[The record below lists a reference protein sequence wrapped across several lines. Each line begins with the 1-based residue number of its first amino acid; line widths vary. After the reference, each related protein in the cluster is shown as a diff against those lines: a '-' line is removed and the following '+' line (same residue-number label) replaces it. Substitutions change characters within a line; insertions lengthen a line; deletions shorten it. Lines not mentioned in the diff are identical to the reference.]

1 MVVITVA
8 MGDLVTLVVVVTVV
22 LTVVVEL
29 LLVVA
34 VAALVAAAM
43 AMVLVVIG
51 LLLQEVIMI
60 ARDMVMVEE
69 AMVPPLLPLPME
81 AMLDMGLVLV
91 VAMEALCTVVL
102 MVHTDHMVVV
112 PMVRVLMEAVPM
124 VGVLMEVV
132 PMAAALLVATVLVD
146 MVVMGEQEQ
155 GQEQGVLVVVV
166 VEVQV
171 VGALAGTIPMGNECK
186 PVWFFLGCNKR
197 THLHGIS

>member
-1 MVVITVA
+1 MEVITVA

-29 LLVVA
+29 LVAAAVA
-34 VAALVAAAM
+34 VVVVVAAM
-43 AMVLVVIG
+43 AMVLVID

-69 AMVPPLLPLPME
+69 AMAPPPLLPPME
-81 AMLDMGLVLV
+81 AMLDMDLVLV
-91 VAMEALCTVVL
+91 VAMVALCTVVL
-102 MVHTDHMVVV
+102 MVHTEHMEAVPMVWVLTEAV
-112 PMVRVLMEAVPM
+112 PMVRVLTVAAPM
-124 VGVLMEVV
+124 V
-132 PMAAALLVATVLVD
+132 AALLVATVLVD

-155 GQEQGVLVVVV
+155 EQGRGVLQVVVG
-166 VEVQV
+166 VQV

-186 PVWFFLGCNKR
+186 PLWFFLGCNKR